1 MGKRLTDISQTG
13 YPNDNRHRGQCSS
26 SLVTKHRLKPQWDFK
41 IYPPKLAK
49 IKNSHKTMR

>member
-1 MGKRLTDISQTG
+1 MTTDIGDSAQA
-13 YPNDNRHRGQCSS
+13 H
-26 SLVTKHRLKPQWDFK
+26 LWLKHRLKPQWDFK